1 MSLLDTFRPKWQNSN
16 PDKRIEAVEEL
27 ETQDTLER
35 IAITDEDSDVRTA
48 AVRKLN
54 QIPVL
59 LQISKNDSEAS
70 IRRLAEN
77 RYFEEVAKML
87 KNFREPAN
95 SEVRKY
101 LSDIKDTRYAE
112 ELVKSMPS
120 SELRMELVKITGKT
134 NVLAVAANRDAK
146 EEIAKAAV
154 DRIDSESLLS
164 DIAKSSKHTSARKI
178 AAEKIRAQ
186 KEAADGGKKAAALLI
201 SKREALI
208 QQAHHLAAQKDPI
221 ATKPLFEDLLKEAN
235 NLGMGPAQATLEE
248 IYASFCKF
256 CDETNAAKIEA

>member
-87 KNFREPAN
+87 NIHPQTV
-95 SEVRKY
+95 S
-101 LSDIKDTRYAE
+101 LYA
-112 ELVKSMPS
+112 K
-120 SELRMELVKITGKT
+120 RGFI
-134 NVLAVAANRDAK
+134 
-146 EEIAKAAV
+146 
-154 DRIDSESLLS
+154 
-164 DIAKSSKHTSARKI
+164 RKI
-178 AAEKIRAQ
+178 CCGTIGKRASRYSAQ
-186 KEAADGGKKAAALLI
+186 SISALL
-201 SKREALI
+201 AG
-208 QQAHHLAAQKDPI
+208 D
-221 ATKPLFEDLLKEAN
+221 KER
-235 NLGMGPAQATLEE
+235 
-248 IYASFCKF
+248 I
-256 CDETNAAKIEA
+256 